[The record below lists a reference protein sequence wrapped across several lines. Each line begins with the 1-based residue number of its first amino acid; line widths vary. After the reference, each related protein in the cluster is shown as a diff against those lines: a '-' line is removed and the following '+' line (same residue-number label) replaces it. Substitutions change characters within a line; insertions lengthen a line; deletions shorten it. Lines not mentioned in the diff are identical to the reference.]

1 MSRRRHIL
9 HIAPTPFFADRGC
22 HIRIEGIVRCLD
34 KLGFGS
40 TVCTYHHGRDVPT
53 VVTRRIKPIK
63 NYTQT
68 EAGPSK
74 YKLWADWKL
83 LWLGVKHYR
92 ALRPQAIHAHL
103 HEGLMIGFAIKLLF
117 FWHRTPLIADMQ
129 GSLYGELESHGAFDK
144 RPLLRGPVKLIERIL
159 MWCADHIVCSSAH
172 SYQKI
177 RQEFNVRE
185 SKITLVQ
192 DGADAPTELNDE
204 RRTELMASWSLAE
217 NKTLAVY
224 SGALLEAKGLDN
236 LRTLILETRDIADLH
251 FLIIGYP
258 KENLQQY
265 LEQHSL
271 SDRCTLTGQV
281 PFETLPELLQLAD
294 IAIDPKSAD
303 AGEGSGKMLNYLANR
318 LPVLAF
324 NTQNNRDFLPP
335 SNPLA
340 DSITSLIEQLK
351 LHCANSAELT
361 SIGEANY
368 QYFLD
373 HYSWNVTE
381 AQLGMAYRRYFS
393 EITSTA

>member
-1 MSRRRHIL
+1 MHL
-9 HIAPTPFFADRGC
+9 APTPFFADRGC

-34 KLGFGS
+34 KLGFDS
-40 TVCTYHHGRDVPT
+40 TVCTYHHGREVPT

-63 NYTQT
+63 QYTQT

-83 LWLGVKHYR
+83 LWLGLKTYR
-92 ALRPQAIHAHL
+92 SLRPQVIHAHL
-103 HEGLMIGFAIKLLF
+103 HEGLMIGFIIKLFF
-117 FWHRTPLIADMQ
+117 FWRHTPLIADMQ
-129 GSLYGELESHGAFDK
+129 GSLYGELESHGTFVK
-144 RPLLRGPVKLIERIL
+144 RPLLRAPVKLIERIL
-159 MWCADHIVCSSAH
+159 MWCADHIVCSSVH

-177 RQEFNVRE
+177 RQEFNVPE
-185 SKITLVQ
+185 HKITLVQ
-192 DGADAPTELNDE
+192 DGANTPAKLDTTQRAALIANWNLP
-204 RRTELMASWSLAE
+204 A

-236 LRTLILETRDIADLH
+236 LSTLILQTQDISTLH

-258 KENLQQY
+258 TEKLQQF
-265 LEQHSL
+265 LDKHAL

-340 DSITSLIEQLK
+340 DSITALIEQLRA
-351 LHCANSAELT
+351 HCYQVEGLST
-361 SIGEANY
+361 IGEVN
-368 QYFLD
+368 FKHFVD
-373 HYSWNVTE
+373 HYSWSVTE
-381 AQLGMAYRRYFS
+381 AQLGTAYRRYFS
-393 EITSTA
+393 EITSTV